1 MEVELKVFV
10 SMMSDPASI
19 AAVWMSLI
27 ISGWVIE
34 SRSLLPPSSP
44 G

>member
-10 SMMSDPASI
+10 SMMSEPASI
-19 AAVWMSLI
+19 AASWMSQI
-27 ISGWVIE
+27 IPGLVIE